1 MLIGLQ
7 NLEKDFGEAVILKG
21 ITANVE
27 EGDRIGI
34 VGENGAGKTT
44 LLRMLCGEYQPD
56 AGELTIVHGVTLG
69 YLEQNSKLDPTLDV
83 YGEMRK
89 AFQPVLDAMARMQV
103 VEKQLALHPE
113 ADGREELLEEHAH
126 LSAVVDAADGYNMDI
141 QIKKVLNGMAFG
153 PETYDK
159 RVTVLSGGEQTRL
172 RLAKLLLQHPDVL
185 ILDEPTNHLDFA
197 TMEWLENFLKSYS
210 GAVLVVSHDRYFLD
224 AVCNR
229 IWEVENQGLTTYKG
243 NFSAYLPIKEMAIAQ
258 QQKQHDADVAKAQKL
273 EDYVARNL
281 VRASTTKM
289 AQSRRRQLEKMEITE
304 APKAGVREL
313 KFRFEFD
320 IAPYNE
326 LVTVK
331 NLCIK
336 IGTRTLLEPF
346 SMQVLRGQRLVIAG
360 PNGAGKSTLLQVLDG
375 RRRPSGGMVRLGAG
389 ARTCIFEQQQAR
401 RAGRVIDAIWDKYP
415 KFTELEVRSHLA
427 RFNFRGEDVFKE
439 CSQLS
444 GGEMARLRFAEILL
458 ERPNL
463 MFLDEPT
470 NHLDIYTRES
480 LTQALMAYEGTLLLV
495 THDRYLMNSLACPI
509 LYLEDG
515 KATMYESYEQLMA
528 KDKEVP
534 APAEKPQTAAP
545 RPAYGKEQ
553 RRRRAELR
561 ARLKAV
567 EDEIEQ
573 LGAHIVEL
581 ENEINDPE
589 VLKDH
594 VLLQEKCDDLDDTR
608 FHQNELYEEWEKL
621 MEEQEQ
627 DEEA

>member
-159 RVTVLSGGEQTRL
+159 RVAVLSGGEQTRL

-281 VRASTTKM
+281 VDHPEQVSVTEIDADGETILELRVAPEDTGKVIG
-289 AQSRRRQLEKMEITE
+289 RQGRIAKEI
-304 APKAGVREL
+304 
-313 KFRFEFD
+313 
-320 IAPYNE
+320 
-326 LVTVK
+326 
-331 NLCIK
+331 
-336 IGTRTLLEPF
+336 RTLIR
-346 SMQVLRGQRLVIAG
+346 SVAQRS
-360 PNGAGKSTLLQVLDG
+360 GK
-375 RRRPSGGMVRLGAG
+375 
-389 ARTCIFEQQQAR
+389 
-401 RAGRVIDAIWDKYP
+401 RVS
-415 KFTELEVRSHLA
+415 V
-427 RFNFRGEDVFKE
+427 
-439 CSQLS
+439 
-444 GGEMARLRFAEILL
+444 EIV
-458 ERPNL
+458 
-463 MFLDEPT
+463 D
-470 NHLDIYTRES
+470 
-480 LTQALMAYEGTLLLV
+480 
-495 THDRYLMNSLACPI
+495 
-509 LYLEDG
+509 
-515 KATMYESYEQLMA
+515 
-528 KDKEVP
+528 
-534 APAEKPQTAAP
+534 
-545 RPAYGKEQ
+545 
-553 RRRRAELR
+553 
-561 ARLKAV
+561 
-567 EDEIEQ
+567 
-573 LGAHIVEL
+573 
-581 ENEINDPE
+581 
-589 VLKDH
+589 
-594 VLLQEKCDDLDDTR
+594 
-608 FHQNELYEEWEKL
+608 
-621 MEEQEQ
+621 
-627 DEEA
+627 